1 MGASAIANNVSAHFG
16 LEGITANIVNA
27 CAAGTM
33 SIGYAC
39 DLIREGKGDV
49 FIAGGSDSFSSLAFS
64 GFHALHALDE
74 NACSPFNHSTGITLG
89 EGSGILVIE
98 SYEHAVERGAK
109 IYCEILGSGVSSDAY
124 HITAPRPDGEGQM
137 SAIRRAVESSALS
150 FDDID
155 YINAHGTGTAKND
168 EAEFLS
174 LHTL

>member
-89 EGSGILVIE
+89 EGSNTL
-98 SYEHAVERGAK
+98 
-109 IYCEILGSGVSSDAY
+109 L
-124 HITAPRPDGEGQM
+124 
-137 SAIRRAVESSALS
+137 
-150 FDDID
+150 
-155 YINAHGTGTAKND
+155 N
-168 EAEFLS
+168 EAQRFTVKFS
-174 LHTL
+174 VRV

>member
-64 GFHALHALDE
+64 GFHALHALDKTPVPR
-74 NACSPFNHSTGITLG
+74 S
-89 EGSGILVIE
+89 
-98 SYEHAVERGAK
+98 
-109 IYCEILGSGVSSDAY
+109 
-124 HITAPRPDGEGQM
+124 ITAQVSR
-137 SAIRRAVESSALS
+137 SARVRV
-150 FDDID
+150 
-155 YINAHGTGTAKND
+155 
-168 EAEFLS
+168 FL
-174 LHTL
+174 